1 MISIEPPLADIRI
14 TGDYFRLVSAGTG
27 YPGDSEDCL
36 YLNVYTPADGCASKP
51 VMFWIYGG
59 HLQEG
64 TAMQDIYDGSNFA
77 ASEDVVVV
85 SANYRTN
92 GMHQLQS
99 LNHFVA

>member
-1 MISIEPPLADIRI
+1 MSRVFFDGQASAEIAI
-14 TGDYFRLVSAGTG
+14 TGEFNQLLTGGTG

-36 YLNVYTPADGCASKP
+36 YLNVYAPAGGCAGKP

-59 HLQEG
+59 HLQAG
-64 TAMQDIYDGSNFA
+64 TAMQDLYDGSKFA

-92 GMHQLQS
+92 GMK
-99 LNHFVA
+99 